1 MVYSVEVKN
10 LVKRFANTT
19 AVNNVS
25 FEISDGEFFVLIG
38 PSGCGKTTLLR
49 SIVGLEKP
57 TEGRIFISGKDVT
70 DVPTYRR
77 PTSLVFQNYAL
88 FPHKTV
94 YDNIA
99 FGLRVRKLTP
109 DEIKKEVH
117 GILGLVSLEG
127 LEHRHPRE
135 LSGGQQQRVALAR
148 SLIVK
153 PTVLLLDEPLG
164 NLDLKL
170 QRKMEIELKLLHK
183 KLGLTFVYVTHNQ
196 EQAMTLGDKIAVMNQ
211 GVIEQI
217 GSPSEIYFRPK
228 TIFVAKFVGD
238 INMLVGEVSRRS
250 DGKASVTTELG
261 EFAVVVGKGQTL
273 TNGKVAYAVR
283 PEKMVIGDQAK
294 DTENRIKTTLVS
306 KIQRGG
312 GVEYLVRTSRE
323 TDFKVFR
330 GSASVEDTDLK
341 NEDDSVFVGWNSED
355 AILLEKASAVPGI
368 DIDRMILGQ

>member
-25 FEISDGEFFVLIG
+25 LEINDGEFFVLIG

-57 TEGRIFISGKDVT
+57 TEGRIYISGKDVT

-109 DEIKKEVH
+109 DAIKKEVH

-127 LEHRHPRE
+127 LEQRHPRE

-250 DGKASVTTELG
+250 DGIASVKTELG
-261 EFAVVVGKGQTL
+261 EFAVVVDKGQNL

-306 KIQRGG
+306 KIQRGE

-323 TDFKVFR
+323 TDFKVFK
-330 GSASVEDTDLK
+330 GSASVEDADLK
-341 NEDDSVFVGWNSED
+341 SEEASVFVGWNSED